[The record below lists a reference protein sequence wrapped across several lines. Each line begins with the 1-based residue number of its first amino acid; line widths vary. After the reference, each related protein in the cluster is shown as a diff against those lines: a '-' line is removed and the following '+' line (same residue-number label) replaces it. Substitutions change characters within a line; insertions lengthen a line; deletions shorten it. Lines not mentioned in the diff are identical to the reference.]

1 MCLFLRGRR
10 EEGGEIFC
18 VCFKGF
24 ESGGVDEGRVNGFF
38 HSSQNEEICEDDV
51 GLLYFT

>member
-1 MCLFLRGRR
+1 VFVSKG
-10 EEGGEIFC
+10 EGGFSC

-24 ESGGVDEGRVNGFF
+24 EGEGVDGGKVDDFF